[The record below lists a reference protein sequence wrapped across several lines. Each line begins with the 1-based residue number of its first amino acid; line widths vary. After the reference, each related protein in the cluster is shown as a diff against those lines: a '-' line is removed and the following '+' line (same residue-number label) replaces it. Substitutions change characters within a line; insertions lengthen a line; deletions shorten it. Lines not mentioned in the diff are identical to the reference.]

1 MAGFDA
7 ELYLRLEGERQLL
20 GHDEQQGH
28 RVSPLELPAQAL
40 AAAGVIEPEV
50 ALRVLADY
58 STAERLRIGERRF
71 YQPLPR
77 RRRRRGGR
85 LGRQRVAVLD
95 REIRF
100 EGGTLVLRDIRITAR
115 GAVVRFHW
123 QRDRAQ
129 TSGQGVVLAG
139 MHEFPWGQR
148 APAVIDDRGNR
159 PAVSSGS
166 GGGDDEHWE
175 GTLDLGGPFTQ
186 DTAWIEVEGTRI
198 MLDPRTAAY
207 EIAIEPLIEQTPLE
221 RVLWRRLAVGQHM
234 FDRGADL
241 EPALT
246 ALLAAG
252 AVDPDST
259 MLRDLR
265 AVAAALPN
273 YPGHPHR
280 TQTRRLSRLPQPWR
294 SLLQRLGK
302 DDGPI
307 RSLVVGAVTP
317 EFDGIQ
323 VAAHRVSSD
332 RTSFEVEFEVAPDVL
347 STTFTELP
355 VAWWARDDLANSYL
369 GSPHSWGASRDRA
382 EGTLRF
388 WPALHPN
395 AKLLE
400 LVATADHHCA
410 VISISMTDTTSTDV

>member
-20 GHDEQQGH
+20 GRDEQQGH

-40 AAAGVIEPEV
+40 AAAGAIEPEV
-50 ALRVLADY
+50 AVRVLADY
-58 STAERLRIGERRF
+58 STAERLRVGERRF

-77 RRRRRGGR
+77 RRRARAGRLDRPRVAILECEIEFEGGR
-85 LGRQRVAVLD
+85 LM
-95 REIRF
+95 
-100 EGGTLVLRDIRITAR
+100 LRDIRITAK
-115 GAVVRFHW
+115 GAVVRFRW

-139 MHEFPWGQR
+139 MHSFPWGQN
-148 APAVIDDRGNR
+148 APVVIDDRGNR

-166 GGGDDEHWE
+166 GGGDDEHWD
-175 GTLDLGGPFTQ
+175 GTLDLGRPFAQ
-186 DTAWIEVEGTRI
+186 DTVWLDVEGTRI
-198 MLDPRTAAY
+198 MLDPLTAAY
-207 EIAIEPLIEQTPLE
+207 EIAIEPLVEETPLE
-221 RVLWRRLAVGQHM
+221 RVLWRRLAVGQHP

-241 EPALT
+241 EPAIT

-252 AVDPDST
+252 AVDPDSM

-265 AVAAALPN
+265 AVAAALPDH
-273 YPGHPHR
+273 PGHPHR
-280 TQTRRLSRLPQPWR
+280 TGTRRLGRLPQPWR

-302 DDGPI
+302 DDGPM

-323 VAAHRVSSD
+323 VAAHSVSSD
-332 RTSFEVEFEVAPDVL
+332 RTSFEVQFEVAPDVL
-347 STTFTELP
+347 STTFTQLP
-355 VAWWARDDLANSYL
+355 VAWWAHDDLANSYL
-369 GSPHSWGASRDRA
+369 GSPSSWGASRDHA

-388 WPALHPN
+388 WPALDPN
-395 AKLLE
+395 AKRLE
-400 LVATADHHCA
+400 LIPTADRHRA
-410 VISISMTDTTSTDV
+410 VISISMTDTTSTSK